1 MWDIAKPYRF
11 DQPEVHI
18 EWQAAGIE
26 RNKTLVSAFGQVSA
40 LVGKM
45 ADRREE
51 RCFKAKC
58 FWTMPILVETRTATA
73 VDDTCAGVGSR
84 GALGG
89 GGREEALRVV
99 GCADRLYIC
108 DQAVGLRPR

>member
-26 RNKTLVSAFGQVSA
+26 RKKTLVSAFGQVPA

-45 ADRREE
+45 ADRREG
-51 RCFKAKC
+51 RCHKAKC
-58 FWTMPILVETRTATA
+58 LWTMPILDEARTATA
-73 VDDTCAGVGSR
+73 VDDTRPGRGSR
-84 GALGG
+84 CALGG
-89 GGREEALRVV
+89 GGSEEALRVV